1 MKFKGA
7 TRHNQF
13 DDWIAFLPA
22 WRYSSNEILRG
33 NSQDGSPIISCEIW
47 CKCEYITWS
56 SGRSFRCSFHYSF
69 HLFPDASHMLSIQ
82 QVYIS
87 TMESEIFSTIDS
99 AGQLI
104 KMAVIW
110 LETFHNQFDVSD
122 RKRYIP
128 MFMVLQRRS
137 SNVSFLA
144 SPPLSS
150 RFAYLSP
157 LFLACSVTRFPY
169 FFRFLNHR
177 KTLKT
182 DTILIIKAGCD
193 SRTLWQTNFD
203 GKSMPC
209 LSSECRYLRFPWMPH
224 ALFTFNLLLFF
235 LLMEIFEWW

>member
-1 MKFKGA
+1 MRRICYRF
-7 TRHNQF
+7 N
-13 DDWIAFLPA
+13 
-22 WRYSSNEILRG
+22 RYTYRRWKAKSSRRSILRASSSKWLWYDSKHSTTNLMYRTAKG
-33 NSQDGSPIISCEIW
+33 ISPCSW
-47 CKCEYITWS
+47 CCNGAPPT
-56 SGRSFRCSFHYSF
+56 C
-69 HLFPDASHMLSIQ
+69 
-82 QVYIS
+82 
-87 TMESEIFSTIDS
+87 
-99 AGQLI
+99 
-104 KMAVIW
+104 
-110 LETFHNQFDVSD
+110 
-122 RKRYIP
+122 
-128 MFMVLQRRS
+128 
-137 SNVSFLA
+137 LA
-144 SPPLSS
+144 SPPFSS

-169 FFRFLNHR
+169 FSRFLNHR